1 MDLDQGTFIPGR
13 NKLSAGEML
22 SPDPSTYH
30 MLHTVGSTWPCLSL
44 DVVRDNLGDNRSSY
58 PMTLYAVAGTQAASG
73 KEKENQLMVMKLG
86 SLGKMEHGESSS
98 SDEESD
104 DGDDDEHS
112 DPVLETKSISL
123 PSTTNRIRAHQSAQ
137 SQSSVSP
144 TTLTACMQGNG
155 LVLIH
160 DVTPHLTAFDVPGT
174 VITPTQSKPLC
185 TIRAHKGVEGFA
197 LDWSPLHHEGRLAT
211 GDHSGKIFI
220 TTRNSGGGFVTDTN
234 CFTGHSGSV
243 EEIQWSPSE
252 RSVFASTGTDGTIK
266 IWDARNKRRQ
276 HELSV
281 RASNVDV
288 NVLSWSPRET
298 YLLAHG
304 DDAGA
309 WGVWDLRTWKP
320 NSDTKP
326 AVIDNVSPVASFHF
340 HQEQITCLEWHPID
354 NSVMLVG
361 AGDSTMTLWD
371 LSVEIDDEESRDTGG
386 VRDVPPQLLFVHYME
401 EVKEGHWHPQ
411 IPGLIVATGGSGFG

>member
-1 MDLDQGTFIPGR
+1 M
-13 NKLSAGEML
+13 
-22 SPDPSTYH
+22 
-30 MLHTVGSTWPCLSL
+30 
-44 DVVRDNLGDNRSSY
+44 
-58 PMTLYAVAGTQAASG
+58 YAVAGTQAG
-73 KEKENQLMVMKLG
+73 PGNEKENQLMVMKLS
-86 SLGKMEHGESSS
+86 SLDKMDHGGASS
-98 SDEESD
+98 SDEDSD
-104 DGDDDEHS
+104 DQDDEHS
-112 DPVLETKSISL
+112 DPVLETKAIPL
-123 PSTTNRIRAHQSAQ
+123 TSTTNRIRAHQTSQ
-137 SQSSVSP
+137 TQSSSPP
-144 TTLTACMQGNG
+144 TTLTATMQESG

-160 DVTPHLTAFDVPGT
+160 DVTPHLASFDVPGT
-174 VITPTQSKPLC
+174 VITPTQNKPLC

-197 LDWSPLHHEGRLAT
+197 LDWSPLHNEGRLVT

-220 TTRNSGGGFVTDTN
+220 TTRTAGGGFVTDTN
-234 CFTGHSGSV
+234 AFTGHNTSV
-243 EEIQWSPSE
+243 EELQWSPSE
-252 RSVFASTGTDGTIK
+252 RSVFASAGTDGTIK

-320 NSDTKP
+320 NSAEKP
-326 AVIDNVSPVASFHF
+326 AVIDNASPVASFNF
-340 HQEQITCLEWHPID
+340 HREQITCLEWHPQD

-361 AGDSTMTLWD
+361 AGDSTLTLWD

-386 VRDVPPQLLFVHYME
+386 VRDVPPQLLFVHYMD

-411 IPGLIVATGGSGFG
+411 IPGVVVATGGSGFG